1 MYLEQGL
8 MVVEMDDAEM
18 AGDVAPFIEEAQN
31 MVNEVK
37 PILVAV
43 ALHQHRKKH
52 LLKKFPQKNHQPK
65 KHLLNKKK

>member
-37 PILVAV
+37 PSCSGGSAPAPEEAPAEEVPPEEPPEEAP
-43 ALHQHRKKH
+43 AE
-52 LLKKFPQKNHQPK
+52 
-65 KHLLNKKK
+65 

>member
-1 MYLEQGL
+1 MQTDVQALASCEAAMEVVMEAEMYLEQGL

-37 PILVAV
+37 TIL
-43 ALHQHRKKH
+43 
-52 LLKKFPQKNHQPK
+52 
-65 KHLLNKKK
+65 